1 MRHCQVTLSY
11 LEPGISSLL
20 TGLAMLARRG
30 ELTLDAVLQ
39 PVPPPVDHGPW
50 HLRNKAESGMT
61 LQLDGGRRAYF
72 DVHDSWEIDADAYA
86 SHDVYFKRS
95 FDLARFG
102 AGTHPKLR
110 RLGLVNDVR
119 LDGFDRWELARIVG
133 QRCGAG
139 PRLREALRFLVH
151 SAASIADLG
160 PRPNVSLLQAP
171 PEPRLEPRVLF
182 MAGLWDPASVPPDAP
197 GKAAEFE
204 AINEMRAGC
213 VRQLRAAFGARFF
226 GGVMHTEFAR
236 REYPDV
242 LLPEARAASK
252 RAYIKRVRAFP
263 VCIATTGLHGSN
275 GWKLAE
281 YVGLSRAIVSEPLH
295 YAVPGEFAADRNYLE
310 FRTPAECVARV
321 GELLDGEALRSAV
334 MQANW
339 DYYNRWMRPDA
350 FARYVLD
357 TIDGVPT

>member
-1 MRHCQVTLSY
+1 MRHCKVTLTY
-11 LEPGISSLL
+11 LEPGVSSLL
-20 TGLAMLARRG
+20 TGLAMLARQG
-30 ELTLDAVLQ
+30 ELRLDAELGSI
-39 PVPPPVDHGPW
+39 PATLDHGPW
-50 HLRNKAESGMT
+50 HLRNKAESGVT
-61 LQLDGGRRAYF
+61 LDVDGRRRAYF

-86 SHDVYFKRS
+86 RHDLYFKRS
-95 FDLARFG
+95 FDPTRFT
-102 AGTHPKLR
+102 AASHPRLR

-119 LDGFDRWELARIVG
+119 LDGFDRWELARIAA
-133 QRCGAG
+133 QRIGAG
-139 PRLREALRFLVH
+139 ERLRDLLRFLLH
-151 SAASIADLG
+151 SAASTVDLG
-160 PRPNVSLLQAP
+160 PRPNASLLQAP
-171 PEPRLEPRVLF
+171 PEPLREPRVLF

-236 REYPDV
+236 RAYPDV

-252 RAYIKRVRAFP
+252 RAYIKRVREYP

-295 YAVPGEFAADRNYLE
+295 YAVPGDFSAGRNYLD
-310 FRTPAECVARV
+310 FRTPEECVARV
-321 GELLDGEALRSAV
+321 GALLDGATLRASV
-334 MQANW
+334 MQDNW
-339 DYYNRWMRPDA
+339 AYYNRWMRPDA
-350 FARYVLD
+350 LARYVLAAM
-357 TIDGVPT
+357 DGGTT